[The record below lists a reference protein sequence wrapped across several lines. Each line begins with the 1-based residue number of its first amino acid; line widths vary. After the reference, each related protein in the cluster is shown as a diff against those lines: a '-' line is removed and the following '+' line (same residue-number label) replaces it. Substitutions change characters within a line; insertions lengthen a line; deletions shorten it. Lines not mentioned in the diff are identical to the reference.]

1 MSCIQPHSRT
11 PYLVSHALHMKHLA
25 DGEHMQ
31 SVQSRLSGMAGISS
45 VECDPDAELVSVT
58 YDLRTLHMEEIE
70 AALHDMGMAL
80 KDDFFSHLR
89 HAISHVME
97 ELEDDDQSARLNK
110 PDHAH
115 NPFIY
120 RKLAGEADSPD
131 DGTA

>member
-1 MSCIQPHSRT
+1 MSCIRHHSRT
-11 PYLVSHALHMKHLA
+11 PYLVSHTLHMKHLA
-25 DGEHMQ
+25 DGEAVQ
-31 SVQSRLSGMAGISS
+31 SVRERLAGLPGVSS

-58 YDLRTLHMEEIE
+58 YNLRKLHMEEIE
-70 AALHDMGMAL
+70 TTLHDMGMAL

-97 ELEDDDQSARLNK
+97 ELEEDYQFAEMNK

-120 RKLAGEADSPD
+120 RKLAEEEASAQR
-131 DGTA
+131 G